1 MNHLLPK
8 FTLRVTAL
16 ALTAFACAAA
26 SVAQTMAMSTKLE
39 HVIVVDIKDD
49 TTEDERQRIVRSLG
63 GRWIPNSRFSLHDGI
78 FRVFFNGSDRDKKLA
93 ILRQHAFVEAA
104 DEEHTFTLDPDFS
117 TSASLTASSTS
128 VLRQGPVTLQA
139 SKSTE
144 NVRPNDPRYHEQW
157 NFQMVGA
164 ESAWKHT
171 NGSGVIVAVIDT
183 GVAGIDSSRGRAC
196 RDFGTTRFV
205 PGYDFVNNDSQPYDD
220 HGHGTHV
227 AGTIAESTNN
237 AEGVAGLAFGASIM
251 PIKVLSASGSGT
263 SADIAAAICWAVD
276 NGANVINMS
285 LGSPFPDAVIR
296 KACVY
301 ASKKNVIIVAAAGNS
316 GKQGVGYP
324 AAYQECI
331 AVSAVGPSGKI
342 AGYSSWGKQVA
353 LAAPG
358 GDIGGYAGERNE
370 AAGIL
375 QNTNLSPDIGGSG
388 DGYYAFQGTSMAS
401 PHVAAAAALIM
412 AQGIKDSAKVRLILT
427 KSAVPSGDA
436 KKYGAGILNVASAT
450 NLAAAWL
457 PSVAVESEPFTKP
470 SFLAQIMHRHAAISY
485 PSLFLSGVALLI
497 AAFRLKRPRMRNAWV
512 NFAFSVI
519 ASSGFVTLATSLSP
533 SLDVVPVGAICL
545 VALWILMAKTT
556 DNALAA
562 VGAAAG
568 AALTLASGHSIDGL
582 HSGHLCESG
591 GLITGILGVLGALRV
606 FFMERIRE

>member
-78 FRVFFNGSDRDKKLA
+78 FRVFFNGNDRDKKLA

-117 TSASLTASSTS
+117 TSASLTASSNS

-324 AAYQECI
+324 AAYPECI

-353 LAAPG
+353 L
-358 GDIGGYAGERNE
+358 I
-370 AAGIL
+370 
-375 QNTNLSPDIGGSG
+375 T
-388 DGYYAFQGTSMAS
+388 
-401 PHVAAAAALIM
+401 
-412 AQGIKDSAKVRLILT
+412 
-427 KSAVPSGDA
+427 DA
-436 KKYGAGILNVASAT
+436 R
-450 NLAAAWL
+450 
-457 PSVAVESEPFTKP
+457 F
-470 SFLAQIMHRHAAISY
+470 
-485 PSLFLSGVALLI
+485 SGVSTGACIGHVGPEALAGGPVGKLLDGDLIQIIIDTRGLVGTVNLVAQAGDPADQTSIDRGNQLLSTRKPRIDLACDPLLPDDTRLWALLQQ
-497 AAFRLKRPRMRNAWV
+497 
-512 NFAFSVI
+512 
-519 ASSGFVTLATSLSP
+519 
-533 SLDVVPVGAICL
+533 
-545 VALWILMAKTT
+545 
-556 DNALAA
+556 
-562 VGAAAG
+562 
-568 AALTLASGHSIDGL
+568 ASGGTW
-582 HSGHLCESG
+582 G
-591 GLITGILGVLGALRV
+591 GCVYDVDAIARKLNS
-606 FFMERIRE
+606 

>member
-16 ALTAFACAAA
+16 ALAAFACASA

-39 HVIVVDIKDD
+39 HVLVVDIKDD
-49 TTEDERQRIVRSLG
+49 ATEDERQRIVRSLG

-78 FRVFFNGSDRDKKLA
+78 FRVFFNGNDRDKKLA

-117 TSASLTASSTS
+117 TSASLTASSNS
-128 VLRQGPVTLQA
+128 VPRQGPVTLQA

-183 GVAGIDSSRGRAC
+183 GVAGVDSSRGRAC

-205 PGYDFVNNDSQPYDD
+205 PGYDFVNNDNQPYDD

-301 ASKKNVIIVAAAGNS
+301 ASKQNVIIVAAAGNS

-324 AAYQECI
+324 AAYPECI

-358 GDIGGYAGERNE
+358 GDIGGDAGGRNE

-375 QNTNLSPDIGGSG
+375 QNTNLSSDIGGTG
-388 DGYYAFQGTSMAS
+388 DGYYSFQGTSMAS

-412 AQGIKDSAKVRLILT
+412 AQGVKDSAKVRLILT

-436 KKYGAGILNVASAT
+436 KKYGAGVLNVARAT
-450 NLAAAWL
+450 NLAAAWF
-457 PSVAVESEPFTKP
+457 PSVAVEAKLSTTP
-470 SFLAQIMHRHAAISY
+470 SFIARIVHRLAAISY
-485 PSLFLSGVALLI
+485 PALYLSGVVMLVAVFRIKLTKLRSAWLKFALSI
-497 AAFRLKRPRMRNAWV
+497 GV
-512 NFAFSVI
+512 SSVL
-519 ASSGFVTLATSLSP
+519 VTLATSLSP
-533 SLDVVPVGAICL
+533 SLDVVTVGVMCI
-545 VALWILMAKTT
+545 VALSILMAKTT
-556 DNALAA
+556 SNALAA
-562 VGAAAG
+562 VGVAAG
-568 AALTLASGHSIDGL
+568 AALSLASASS
-582 HSGHLCESG
+582 SGGIQTWYTSEGG
-591 GLITGILGVLGALRV
+591 GLITAIMGVLGALR
-606 FFMERIRE
+606 FFYMERIAE